1 MKRGIMTIGE
11 SGNIIMPEVVTDIWM
26 SEPELVELFGVI
38 APTLHATV
46 RAVYKSGVMKEY
58 EVQKY
63 VRLENGYYAEV
74 FGLPMIAALAFRI
87 NSFGAEQVRNV
98 ILEKLYL
105 RKEKKSI
112 IFSLGI
118 NDMKVTKYQ
127 A

>member
-1 MKRGIMTIGE
+1 MERSIITMDE
-11 SGNIIMPEVVTDIWM
+11 SGNIIMSENAADIWM

-38 APTLHATV
+38 APTLRATI
-46 RAVYKSGVMKEY
+46 RTVYKSGVMKEY

-87 NSFGAEQVRNV
+87 NSFGAEQVRNA
-98 ILEKLYL
+98 ILERVYL
-105 RKEKKSI
+105 RKEKTSI
-112 IFSLGI
+112 FFSLGI
-118 NDMKVTKYQ
+118 NGMGTSKYQ

>member
-11 SGNIIMPEVVTDIWM
+11 SGNIIMPEIVTDIWM

-38 APTLHATV
+38 APTLRATI
-46 RAVYKSGVMKEY
+46 RTVYKSGVMKEY

-127 A
+127 S

>member
-11 SGNIIMPEVVTDIWM
+11 SGNIIMPEIVTDIWM

-118 NDMKVTKYQ
+118 NNMKVTKYQ